1 MKDDLAKY
9 IKFVK
14 ETGAHYIFKCPFCGD
29 SKKAD
34 HGHLY
39 VSKTEPVYH
48 CVRCGQGGH
57 IASLIAHLGA
67 NDIVVPLSLDS
78 GKHSKRVT
86 GKTLHF
92 NVKKEYEDLVL
103 SYMQDR
109 LNLSYIPDELN
120 MISYADYLKI
130 MQLTHHNFLF
140 DKGVP
145 FLSSKSKKL
154 ILRVLERSDYRYF
167 VYSLEQDR
175 EEPDCYIIQNKR
187 KLSSFRKHRTVVIA
201 EGIFD
206 IINQYINRF
215 IDTPDDAIYAASLTR
230 TMTTASRV
238 IRSQTLMY
246 LPDVVVLADN
256 DTPDE
261 YYKNNVKHGS
271 LKIWRNKL
279 HKDFGEKEVEPYL
292 SFEEVF

>member
-1 MKDDLAKY
+1 MKEELAKY
-9 IKFVK
+9 ITFVK
-14 ETGAHYIFKCPFCGD
+14 ESYSHYIFKCPFCGD

-34 HGHLY
+34 HGHMY
-39 VSKTEPVYH
+39 VSKTDPVYH

-57 IASLIAHLGA
+57 ISSLISHLGA

-78 GKHSKRVT
+78 GKQSRKIS
-86 GKTLHF
+86 GKTISF
-92 NVKKEYEDLVL
+92 NIKKEYEDTILG
-103 SYMQDR
+103 YMQAR

-120 MISYADYLKI
+120 MVSYADYLKI
-130 MQLTHHNFLF
+130 MQLTKHNFLF

-154 ILRVLERSDYRYF
+154 ILRVLDKPDYRYF
-167 VYSLEQDR
+167 VYSLDGSGDS
-175 EEPDCYIIQNKR
+175 DCYIIQNKR
-187 KLSSFRKHRTVVIA
+187 RMSSFRKHKTVVIA

-206 IINQYINRF
+206 IINQYMNRF

-230 TMTTASRV
+230 TMMSASRV
-238 IRSQTLMY
+238 IRSLTLTY
-246 LPDVVVLADN
+246 LPDVIVLADN

-271 LKIWRNKL
+271 LQIWRNRL

-292 SFEEVF
+292 SYSEAF